1 MQSADNPEFSSKFT
15 VDLISFISA
24 SFGNDIDALSSGS
37 IVYSLKSG
45 ISEIFL
51 EKFVLISEELSFIFL
66 KFAKPKFNNS

>member
-1 MQSADNPEFSSKFT
+1 MQSADDPEFSSKFT

-45 ISEIFL
+45 ISEILL
-51 EKFVLISEELSFIFL
+51 EKFGIEVDIENFSCQLEEEYE
-66 KFAKPKFNNS
+66 